1 MSQNHTGKNIIY
13 LVIKTVS
20 LLLVG
25 AVILF
30 LFFFL
35 PTLNRFRSLYSSEIS
50 AKNAINQAVTAV
62 KNKDF
67 VEASE
72 KAQAAQ
78 KHFSQASED
87 LKIISEKPWMKNF
100 FIYRNQVD
108 DLSYL
113 TKTGE
118 ILSRSLVNS
127 TVLAVRFQ
135 ELISSSPTGD
145 LSNLSVEQKT
155 EFFKLTQESIPELNG
170 VKADITLATLNLEK
184 IHQIGILLPVFSQIK
199 DLEKMLIEANSVL
212 ESVIPIAE
220 LSVYF
225 VGSPEQNNF
234 LILLQN
240 NDELRPSGGFLGTYG
255 ILTVE
260 NGDIKNFFSEDIY
273 HLDMPVKDTL
283 DIIPPAPIRDY
294 IKTNRWFL
302 RDANWSPD
310 WPTSARQITETYN
323 REVILDNKV
332 PQIFDGVIAINPGL
346 AADLIDLVGPI
357 KVNSVVYKGDNF
369 QELLQYEVEVSYVK
383 QQISSWDRKEIIN
396 DIFDE
401 LKKKLSALSYKD
413 YPKILAVINNNL
425 AEKNIQIYLNNPTG
439 QEMINSLGWAGDVKN
454 TNSDYLMVV
463 DANLG
468 GFKSDAVVTKNWH
481 YKIIQES
488 DNLKAKLSLKYQ
500 HNGTYDW
507 RTTKY
512 RSYTRVLAP
521 IGSTFIG
528 IRGAESKVDVYDDK
542 SLNKTVFGFFLTVEP
557 QKSTEIILEYRLP
570 NLVYDQH
577 KAGAYELYFQ
587 KQSGSRIESTF
598 VSLPG
603 KEPRKVDLIIDQKVY

>member
-521 IGSTFIG
+521 LGSTLVAIS
-528 IRGAESKVDVYDDK
+528 GAESKVDAYDDK

-570 NLVYDQH
+570 YLVYDQH